1 MSDYNADPDPDTDKI
16 RQVAHGYRFAPQSSL
31 KVDQFSTSSSAKVY
45 SLTRKF
51 GSTCVKVLVDPS
63 LIPH

>member
-1 MSDYNADPDPDTDKI
+1 MGDYNADSVPDTDKI
-16 RQVAHGYRFAPQSSL
+16 RQVAFGYKIAPQSSL
-31 KVDQFSTSSSAKVY
+31 KVDQFSTLTPDKVY